1 MILEGFKFSI
11 NFLKDNFNKLISI
24 VSIPIVFELI
34 LNSFSSISE
43 IEGDSITFYL
53 VTTAGLLIQ
62 TWAQCMLIIFVSNRT
77 STRSLSDLYIYT
89 LYKLPLVIMW
99 SLFVGLAATLGIL
112 LFILP
117 GIYIGL
123 RYAFYIFEIIL
134 SSKKSTQAMK
144 DSFTM
149 TEGKVMQIFLYILPL
164 MITVMLL
171 SIVIYSLSNFFI
183 IEILYNYLIIIF
195 VTLYT
200 YYLYTHI
207 KSSTHG
213 T

>member
-11 NFLKDNFNKLISI
+11 NFLKDNFKKLITI
-24 VSIPIVFELI
+24 VSIPIIFELI
-34 LNSFSSISE
+34 LNSFISISE

-53 VTTAGLLIQ
+53 VATAGLFIQ
-62 TWAQCMLIIFVSNRT
+62 TWAQCMLIIFVADKT
-77 STRSLSDLYIYT
+77 STRSLSDLYVYT
-89 LYKLPLVIMW
+89 LYKLPIVIIW

-144 DSFTM
+144 DSFVM

-164 MITVMLL
+164 MITVILL
-171 SIVIYSLSNFFI
+171 SIFIYSLSNFFI
-183 IEILYNYLIIIF
+183 IGILYNYLIIIF
-195 VTLYT
+195 TTLYS
-200 YYLYTHI
+200 YYLYSHI
-207 KSSTHG
+207 KSSTNG

>member
-11 NFLKDNFNKLISI
+11 NFLKDNFNKLVTI

-34 LNSFSSISE
+34 LNSFNSISE
-43 IEGDSITFYL
+43 IAGNSITFYI
-53 VTTAGLLIQ
+53 VATAGLFIQ
-62 TWAQCMLIIFVSNRT
+62 TWAQCMLIIFIADKT
-77 STRSLSDLYIYT
+77 STRSISDLYIYT

-99 SLFVGLAATLGIL
+99 SLFVGLAATLGVL

-144 DSFTM
+144 DSFAM

-164 MITVMLL
+164 MITVILL
-171 SIVIYSLSNFFI
+171 SVFIYSLSNFYI
-183 IEILYNYLIIIF
+183 IGILYNYLIII
-195 VTLYT
+195 VTTLYS
-200 YYLYTHI
+200 YYLYNNI
-207 KSSTHG
+207 KSSTNG